1 MDHNDLQGRTCWW
14 YGERQPLTPVVRH
27 SHSLA
32 RNSVIKSACLSCLS
46 RTLAHLG
53 RLPASSL
60 KPCRPGI
67 CMVDAWL
74 WINGDGLDEGINA
87 PLSSLHLLWDQMHIY
102 LRAGEGR
109 EKRDRELLRVHHRAT
124 TLLGSSKC
132 DASLRH
138 LSLSLSTNGRCPRA
152 PCPRAATCVRW
163 DRTVY
168 PRHRRRLAVVPDD
181 LDGSCSSISLVFC
194 CQLFFYDRSSSDGLS
209 SFWTV

>member
-1 MDHNDLQGRTCWW
+1 MSAWLHVSNQNISTDRSAPTSMDHNDLQGRTCWW

-138 LSLSLSTNGRCPRA
+138 LSLSLN
-152 PCPRAATCVRW
+152 
-163 DRTVY
+163 
-168 PRHRRRLAVVPDD
+168 
-181 LDGSCSSISLVFC
+181 
-194 CQLFFYDRSSSDGLS
+194 
-209 SFWTV
+209 